1 MGMVGVQEVLYSC
14 KEKPASMGKT
24 EYNKMAQL
32 QKGLEKKPAENVFF
46 HGKSF
51 LVGFNQP

>member
-32 QKGLEKKPAENVFF
+32 QKGLEKKIAENVFF